1 MSLPK
6 EILREKFRKFV
17 EEDVGH
23 GDVTTFYA
31 IPLGTVVEAEVI
43 AKEKGIIA
51 GLGEAL
57 TFAET
62 FGLQAKA
69 LVKDGSKV
77 RSKTPVIRVS
87 GDSATLLTIE
97 RTLLNLLSRMS
108 GIATHTD
115 RLVEKIR
122 SAGYKTVVAATRKT
136 MPSMSYFD
144 KKAVMT
150 GGGDPHR
157 WGLDDMILLKDNHIK
172 IAGSISQAVAR
183 VRERASFSKRIEV
196 EVANLGGVLEAAKA
210 KVDIIMLDNF
220 TPKQV
225 REAVD
230 LLKANK
236 LRDKVLVEASGGVT
250 GQALIKYARA
260 GVDIV
265 SLGEITQSVR
275 ALDVSLE
282 ITKVKRAVSS

>member
-31 IPLGTVVEAEVI
+31 IPPGTVVEAEII

-51 GLGEAL
+51 GLEEAL
-57 TFAET
+57 AFAET

-108 GIATHTD
+108 GIATHTN

-122 SAGYKTVVAATRKT
+122 SAGCKTALAATRKT

-144 KKAVMT
+144 KRAVMI

-157 WGLDDMILLKDNHIK
+157 WGLDDMVLLKDNHIK

-225 REAVD
+225 GKAVD

-250 GQALIKYARA
+250 ERTLVKYAKA
-260 GVDIV
+260 AVDIV
-265 SLGEITQSVR
+265 SLGEITQSVK